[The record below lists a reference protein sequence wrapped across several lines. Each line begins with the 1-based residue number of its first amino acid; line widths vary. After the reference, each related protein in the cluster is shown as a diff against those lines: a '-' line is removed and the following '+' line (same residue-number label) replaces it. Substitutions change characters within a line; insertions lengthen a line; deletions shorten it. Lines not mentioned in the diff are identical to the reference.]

1 MIVFVLTSFIILTL
15 SLHISD
21 DRYLRTAFACAGFVS
36 MYYWMRPTKRISF
49 LLICDCIFALIA
61 AIIAYYRVKWTLLLQ
76 ICVSIILILYAFSW
90 YLRFKKKY
98 IIQKRFHIMAHIF
111 IIYFLTLV

>member
-1 MIVFVLTSFIILTL
+1 VCWFCFYVLLDETYQTNI
-15 SLHISD
+15 
-21 DRYLRTAFACAGFVS
+21 
-36 MYYWMRPTKRISF
+36 F

-111 IIYFLTLV
+111 IIYFLTLM